1 MLLPSHIQN
10 RRTDGRLPDV
20 TLNINRQHFRASR
33 VYCAC
38 STCSVALELPRERAE
53 HMQRA
58 RTQDCAVRRWCR
70 DSRSCLADVRRRS
83 AWRRALTRPRSPPLG
98 QTGRNSLLP
107 KSEVMCGQLHVTT
120 AASRA
125 QNPWYSM
132 HRPSCVRLI
141 ANSSRSKLQLHA
153 PVGDVI
159 SACGYCLDCWAA
171 RRALGADLLGAN
183 PYGSAAK

>member
-70 DSRSCLADVRRRS
+70 DSRSCLADVRPSVSMAPCLDQAPLATAGSDGTELFAAEVRS
-83 AWRRALTRPRSPPLG
+83 HVRP
-98 QTGRNSLLP
+98 
-107 KSEVMCGQLHVTT
+107 
-120 AASRA
+120 ASR
-125 QNPWYSM
+125 
-132 HRPSCVRLI
+132 HD
-141 ANSSRSKLQLHA
+141 SSKQGTKSLVQHASPKLRA
-153 PVGDVI
+153 PDSEFFAI
-159 SACGYCLDCWAA
+159 EAAAACTCWRCHLCL
-171 RRALGADLLGAN
+171 RVLSGLLGCA
-183 PYGSAAK
+183 PSVGS